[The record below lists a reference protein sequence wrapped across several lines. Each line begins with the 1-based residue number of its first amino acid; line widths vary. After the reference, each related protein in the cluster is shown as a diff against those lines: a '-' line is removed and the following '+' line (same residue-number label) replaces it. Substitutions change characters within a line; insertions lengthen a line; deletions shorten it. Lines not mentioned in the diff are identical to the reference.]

1 MGVTYIRCGQFKYLC
16 LNHKKIMYFHVVITS
31 ILMLILK
38 HVNVIS
44 VWILID
50 ESKK

>member
-1 MGVTYIRCGQFKYLC
+1 MGVTYIRCGQFKYLF
-16 LNHKKIMYFHVVITS
+16 LNHKKIMYFHVITS

-38 HVNVIS
+38 HIKVMS